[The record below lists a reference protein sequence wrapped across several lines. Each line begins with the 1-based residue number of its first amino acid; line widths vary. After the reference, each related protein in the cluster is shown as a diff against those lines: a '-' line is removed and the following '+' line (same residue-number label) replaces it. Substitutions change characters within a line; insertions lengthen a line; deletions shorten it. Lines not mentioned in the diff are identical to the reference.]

1 MPSASWISDTRST
14 LLPLTRFAARAG
26 SVLIAVVISSIA
38 ICQAPP
44 AGAQGAPSGVVTLTS
59 QDIWVQRSN
68 VPLRLGLKV
77 NSAIP
82 AKDLLVSVALYTE
95 PDQSALASRDE
106 FEATLAGQLAGLNQL
121 AYTEFSLHSISKAH
135 GSLKIYVGGS
145 ELAGQVPRKVSSD
158 EAVFQ
163 LPCPA
168 RYGGCGGV
176 YPLEVSL
183 DDVLTG
189 QPVDSFT
196 TYLIV
201 VPSAVRSEARLRF
214 SFIVPV
220 GTSLALTAAGNSAL
234 TPRTLAE
241 IETIADAEA
250 SWSKLPLTVYL
261 YGQTLLALA
270 RNPKHARLESTVAY
284 AGLNTLVA
292 GPFSAVDPTRL
303 VRSGLAGDLTNQL
316 QRGEA
321 VFSKVL
327 HSAGNPDIYVATAPI
342 GARALAIL
350 AADGIK
356 YVVVPRSNLESVTGG
371 QPATVEWP
379 YTLSAPFLVERSDV
393 EGLQAD
399 PYLTAHLT
407 GAGGPVLRAQQLLAD
422 LAEIYFDSPEFQSAR
437 GVALIAPQ
445 SWLPKLAF
453 LDAMLRGLRSSPIIT
468 TVTVA
473 KLFATVPRGS
483 CQVPPAQV
491 TGCSAAVRTLQSP
504 NLGDQATVTSTQLY
518 RARTQLAE
526 LSSVIPTGSATIHN
540 LEDAVLLSETTGLTK
555 HLRRAYLSSAL
566 ATMRKLGSELGL
578 PAGRTVT
585 VTSSSARFPIAITSS
600 SKTPIHA
607 VLAISGQ
614 DLSSSSDLNVV
625 LKHGTTSF
633 IVRVHTRT
641 SGDSSLQLQLLSPM
655 GHLQLSRADLTIRS
669 TAISGVAI
677 GLTVGAAAFL
687 FFWWFR
693 SASRRRRRHAKH
705 VSGRLQ
711 QSSSEAVQVQS
722 S

>member
-1 MPSASWISDTRST
+1 
-14 LLPLTRFAARAG
+14 
-26 SVLIAVVISSIA
+26 
-38 ICQAPP
+38 
-44 AGAQGAPSGVVTLTS
+44 
-59 QDIWVQRSN
+59 VQRSN